1 MKNRYKIFVI
11 VLLIVVFSS
20 VSIYSTIQGDKIQ
33 KEKIEKEMSI
43 AVKEKI
49 ETIAEDAKA
58 VVEQKAKEEAEAKA
72 KAEAEAA
79 KAEAYKKGL
88 ASYISSVNGNISNDL
103 AWDMAGYFINYGNQY
118 GVDPE
123 ITVAIA
129 QGESTF
135 YPDVVSSAESYKGL
149 MQTSDGLAMA
159 SGYSPDALFNPEVS
173 ILVGTKHIGEMINNF
188 GDTMLGLSAYAYGSG
203 AVSSGN
209 YNLDYAERVLSRV
222 NGIKNYLSSNGYI

>member
-20 VSIYSTIQGDKIQ
+20 VSIYSTIQG
-33 KEKIEKEMSI
+33 EKNQQEIIEEKYI
-43 AVKEKI
+43 AAKDEVV
-49 ETIAEDAKA
+49 TAAGNAKA

-79 KAEAYKKGL
+79 RAEAYRNGL
-88 ASYISSVNGNISNDL
+88 ASYISSVNGNISGEL
-103 AWDMAGYFINYGNQY
+103 AWEMAGYFIEYGAQY

-123 ITVAIA
+123 ITMAIA

-135 YPDVVSSAESYKGL
+135 YPDVISSAESYKGL
-149 MQTSDGLAMA
+149 MQTSDVLAMA
-159 SGYSPDALFNPEVS
+159 AGYSPDALFNPEVS
-173 ILVGTKHIGEMINNF
+173 ILVGTQHIGQMINSF
-188 GDTMLGLSAYAYGSG
+188 GDTTLALSAYAYGAG

-222 NGIKNYLSSNGYI
+222 STIKSYLQNNGYV